1 MNFKSN
7 TTLGKVTF
15 YISLFILANIIV
27 SMCLDFLYPFD
38 NPNSRILIIYQYL
51 EYLRPYS
58 NFFIVCFGFL
68 ACINFILGI
77 ITLFQKN
84 SNKKFS
90 IISLIICTPLALPC
104 IIGAAKI
111 IVIRFGI

>member
-38 NPNSRILIIYQYL
+38 NPNSRILIVYKYF

-58 NFFIVCFGFL
+58 NFFIICFGFL

-104 IIGAAKI
+104 IIGAVKI